1 MSSSTVLPGL
11 IRHFPS
17 TPLSSKASSL
27 PPPIPFL
34 PASRTTTT
42 TTSSRRLFHPRPT
55 TTTPRRRPHPAE
67 HPRPRAAAAA
77 ALSTTTPSSLAL
89 PSMNAI
95 RTTIAEN
102 LGGPAH
108 ALAPSDSQFSLDAV
122 PDLTGKVAVVT
133 GGSEGIGY
141 GCTHTLL
148 SHNVAKLFIIS
159 QSADIVSHALAAI
172 RAELGAAAAARVEW
186 LPCDLSDWDAAADTA
201 TQIARRTPRLDILI
215 CNAARGIMTAQRA
228 PTNGVDLHMAVNH
241 VGHSVVTSHL
251 LPLLKRTA
259 AEGRFVRVVHLGS
272 NLHELAPADTRFESV
287 EELNRD
293 LGPNAQYARSKLAA
307 ILYARYLAAHLRA
320 EHPNVL
326 VNASF
331 PGIVDTRQT
340 NEHIHEAY
348 PLGGYGM
355 SVLAAPFKKSAM
367 QGAVSTMYAATAT
380 ERSGEYVCP
389 PAIVEKGSEMSG
401 DRELGE
407 RLMRLTRELVAE
419 KTREA
424 SVEQGCP
431 FKDY

>member
-1 MSSSTVLPGL
+1 
-11 IRHFPS
+11 
-17 TPLSSKASSL
+17 
-27 PPPIPFL
+27 
-34 PASRTTTT
+34 
-42 TTSSRRLFHPRPT
+42 
-55 TTTPRRRPHPAE
+55 
-67 HPRPRAAAAA
+67 
-77 ALSTTTPSSLAL
+77 
-89 PSMNAI
+89 MNTI

-108 ALAPSDSQFSLDAV
+108 ALAPEDSQFTLSSV

-148 SHNVAKLFIIS
+148 SRNISKLFIIS

-172 RAELGAAAAARVEW
+172 RDELGDSVAERVEW
-186 LPCDLSDWDAAADTA
+186 VPCDLSDWDAAADTA
-201 TQIARRTPRLDILI
+201 TQIAARTSRLDILI
-215 CNAARGIMTAQRA
+215 CNAGRGIMTAQRA
-228 PTNGVDLHMAVNH
+228 PTNGVDMHMAVNH
-241 VGHSVVTSHL
+241 FGHSVLTSHL

-272 NLHELAPADTRFESV
+272 NAHEMAPADTSFASLA
-287 EELNRD
+287 ELNKD
-293 LGPNAQYARSKLAA
+293 YGPNAQYGRSKLAC

-326 VNASF
+326 VNASH

-348 PLGGYGM
+348 PLGGYGV
-355 SVLAAPFKKSAM
+355 SLLAAPFKKSAM
-367 QGAVSTMYAATAT
+367 QGCVSTMYAATAT
-380 ERSGEYVCP
+380 EKSGEYVCP
-389 PAIVEKGSEMSG
+389 PAIVEPGSELAG

-407 RLMRLTRELVAE
+407 QLMRLTRELVAE
-419 KTREA
+419 KTRTS

-431 FKDY
+431 FRDY